1 MIQTTFSYI
10 ICWLLGYVILLRCEV
25 NVLFGYKLDTISGYD
40 RFLTS
45 RLFLYI
51 GEGFHMDM
59 TILNFIQ
66 NHLRSTVGDHLF
78 PVITALGNAGLVW
91 LALAAVLLI
100 LPRTRKLGL
109 VVTAALVLEA
119 IPCNLI
125 LKPLVARARPF
136 TVNPA
141 VELLITKPTDFS
153 FPSGHTSASF
163 AVVSALFFRKERLW
177 IPAGILA
184 ALIAFSRLYLYVH
197 YPTDVLAGALVGILA
212 GWIAVKGTEAIQIR
226 RHAKI

>member
-1 MIQTTFSYI
+1 
-10 ICWLLGYVILLRCEV
+10 
-25 NVLFGYKLDTISGYD
+25 
-40 RFLTS
+40 
-45 RLFLYI
+45 
-51 GEGFHMDM
+51 MDM

-125 LKPLVARARPF
+125 LKPLVARA
-136 TVNPA
+136 
-141 VELLITKPTDFS
+141 
-153 FPSGHTSASF
+153 TSASF

-212 GWIAVKGTEAIQIR
+212 GWIAVKGTEAIQVR

>member
-1 MIQTTFSYI
+1 M
-10 ICWLLGYVILLRCEV
+10 CLLY
-25 NVLFGYKLDTISGYD
+25 FGYKIDTISEYD
-40 RFLTS
+40 RFLTG
-45 RLFLYI
+45 RLFI
-51 GEGFHMDM
+51 W
-59 TILNFIQ
+59 
-66 NHLRSTVGDHLF
+66 R
-78 PVITALGNAGLVW
+78 GLPYGYDDFEFYTESSEKHSRGSS
-91 LALAAVLLI
+91 

-212 GWIAVKGTEAIQIR
+212 GWIAVKGTEAIQVR

>member
-1 MIQTTFSYI
+1 
-10 ICWLLGYVILLRCEV
+10 
-25 NVLFGYKLDTISGYD
+25 
-40 RFLTS
+40 
-45 RLFLYI
+45 
-51 GEGFHMDM
+51 MDM

-125 LKPLVARARPF
+125 LKPLV
-136 TVNPA
+136 
-141 VELLITKPTDFS
+141 ELLIAKPTDFS

-197 YPTDVLAGALVGILA
+197 YPTDVLAGALIGILA
-212 GWIAVKGTEAIQIR
+212 GWIAVRGADAIQVR
-226 RHAKI
+226 RHAEI

>member
-1 MIQTTFSYI
+1 
-10 ICWLLGYVILLRCEV
+10 
-25 NVLFGYKLDTISGYD
+25 
-40 RFLTS
+40 
-45 RLFLYI
+45 
-51 GEGFHMDM
+51 MDM

-119 IPCNLI
+119 ITCNLI

-141 VELLITKPTDFS
+141 VELLIAKPTDFS

-197 YPTDVLAGALVGILA
+197 YPTDVLAGALIGILA
-212 GWIAVKGTEAIQIR
+212 GWIAVRGADAIQVR
-226 RHAKI
+226 RHAEI